1 MNSPTPGITV
11 PSSEDP
17 FTEARNAW
25 RSALVGGDYDPL
37 DPAFAA
43 RLSALAET
51 ARNWQD
57 SMIQCPDRECLW
69 DDLPLGANEVN
80 MAMTALRLRDM
91 AMGWA
96 AAGAPSYRDP
106 GLAAAVVQ
114 ALDWL
119 TATIY
124 TETGAATGNWYEWEI
139 STPQAINDAVVL
151 LFEQFT
157 PGQIASYVAAQAHHV
172 PRMPTTGTKAAA
184 ANLALLA
191 DAVSGRGVLGG
202 DGDTVSAAL
211 LSLSSLLSYARPHGG
226 PVGMVDGEADE
237 EAFFSNDGFHPD
249 GSFIQH
255 GQFPYAG
262 GYGSSLLTSMA
273 ATIVRTE
280 AFSADLDTAIMYSW
294 LHDSFEPFLWNGLV
308 MDTVRGRNLAFS
320 GDGGH
325 EAGHGILAASLL
337 LLTPSTGAERS
348 RLAALLKQELL
359 ADTADDP
366 CETFSLA
373 AFSVARKLLT
383 DPAVVPRGPL
393 VATHV
398 FGAMDRIVHRRE
410 TFAAVVAM
418 NSWRMANYESGSND
432 NLAGWYTADGA
443 MYLYADEPAPF
454 GNGYWFTVDPY
465 RLPGTTV
472 DTVPRSRIA
481 VPWRAEYHNPDYWA
495 GGVAGSNWG
504 VAGLRLT
511 AEPPSS
517 LQCRKSWFFFGDE
530 ILCLGDGIT
539 ADSGRGVE
547 TILENRLIPSGDGAS
562 IRIDGALFAADGTC
576 KVPQASW
583 AHVEGVAGYV
593 LTEPATL
600 NVLREVR
607 TGALSDIS
615 PHRNK
620 QAVSNTFATFWLD
633 HGAEGTDS
641 YGYVLL
647 PLASAQSTRSYAEQP
662 PVCIVQRSAV
672 AHAARH
678 ETTGRL
684 GIAFFTAGR
693 ASFVTALQACA
704 VAIEERESELVVSL
718 SDPTQCASSLVL
730 ELDLELDLHAPG
742 LSSAGAGITLS
753 QTAGKT
759 RIHVDVSTATGASLT
774 IRLRYALTPIVLRK
788 RLRALREAGTLTS
801 ASHLALESCLDRLEK
816 AVLEGDGAL
825 AQLACFRQH
834 LRELA
839 PVVEPCAHAELS
851 DLASRLVARLQF

>member
-11 PSSEDP
+11 ASSEDP
-17 FTEARNAW
+17 FVEARNAW
-25 RSALVGGDYDPL
+25 RNALVGVDYDPL

-43 RLSALAET
+43 RLTAMAET
-51 ARNWQD
+51 ARNWQN
-57 SMIQCPDRECLW
+57 SMIECPEHGSLW
-69 DDLPLGANEVN
+69 HDLPLGANEMN

-106 GLAAAVVQ
+106 GLATAIVQ

-124 TETGAATGNWYEWEI
+124 TETAAAAGNWYEWEI
-139 STPQAINDAVVL
+139 ATPQAINDAVVL
-151 LFEQFT
+151 LFDQFT
-157 PGQIASYVAAQAHHV
+157 PDQIASYVAAQAHHV
-172 PRMPTTGTKAAA
+172 PCMPTTGTKAAA
-184 ANLALLA
+184 ANLALIA

-226 PVGMVDGEADE
+226 PVGMVDGDADE
-237 EAFFSNDGFHPD
+237 EAFFSNDGFHTD

-262 GYGSSLLTSMA
+262 GYGSSLLTSLA

-280 AFSADLDTAIMYSW
+280 AFGAGLDMTIIYNW

-337 LLTPSTGAERS
+337 LLAPASGIVSS

-359 ADTADDP
+359 ADTTDDP
-366 CETFSLA
+366 CASFSLA
-373 AFSVARKLLT
+373 AFSVARKLLA

-410 TFAAVVAM
+410 TFAVVVAM
-418 NSWRMANYESGSND
+418 NSWRVANYESGSDD

-443 MYLYADEPAPF
+443 MYLYTDEPAPF

-465 RLPGTTV
+465 RIPGTTV
-472 DTVPRSRIA
+472 DTVSRSRVA
-481 VPWRAEYHNPDYWA
+481 VPWRAEYNNPNYWA
-495 GGVAGSNWG
+495 GGVSGPNWG
-504 VAGLRLT
+504 VAGLQLT

-539 ADSGRGVE
+539 VDAGRGVE
-547 TILENRLIPSGDGAS
+547 TILENRLIPSGHGAR
-562 IRIDGALFAADGTC
+562 IRIDGALLAAERTW
-576 KVPQASW
+576 KVPRVSW
-583 AHVEGVAGYV
+583 AHVEGVAGYI
-593 LTEPATL
+593 LTEPTTL

-607 TGALSDIS
+607 TGRLSDIS
-615 PHRNK
+615 QDRSET
-620 QAVSNTFATFWLD
+620 AVSNIFATLWLD

-641 YGYVLL
+641 YGYVVL
-647 PLASAQSTRSYAEQP
+647 PLASAETTRSYAEQS

-678 ETTGRL
+678 EATGRL

-693 ASFVTALQACA
+693 ASFVTALQACS
-704 VAIEERESELVVSL
+704 VAIEERDSELVVSV
-718 SDPTQCASSLVL
+718 SDPTQCASILVL
-730 ELDLELDLHAPG
+730 ELDLEAPE
-742 LSSAGAGITLS
+742 LLSAGDGITLS

-759 RIHVDVSTATGASLT
+759 RLHVDVATATGASRS
-774 IRLRYALTPIVLRK
+774 ISFRYALTPAALRK
-788 RLRALREAGTLTS
+788 RLRALREARALAS
-801 ASHLALESCLDRLEK
+801 AAHVVLEGCLDGLEN

-825 AQLACFRQH
+825 AQLACFRQR
-834 LRELA
+834 LSELA
-839 PVVEPCAHAELS
+839 PVVEPCAHDELR

>member
-11 PSSEDP
+11 PSSQDP

-25 RSALVGGDYDPL
+25 RRALVGGDYDPL

-43 RLSALAET
+43 RLTAVAET
-51 ARNWQD
+51 ARIWQH
-57 SMIQCPDRECLW
+57 SMIQCQDRTSLW
-69 DDLPLGANEVN
+69 DDLPLGANETN
-80 MAMTALRLRDM
+80 MAMTALRLREM

-96 AAGAPSYRDP
+96 AAGASSYRDP

-114 ALDWL
+114 ALDWF

-124 TETGAATGNWYEWEI
+124 TETGAAAGNWYEWEI

-157 PGQIASYVAAQAHHV
+157 PAQIASYVAAQAHYV

-191 DAVSGRGVLGG
+191 DAVSGRGVLSS

-211 LSLSSLLSYARPHGG
+211 LSLSSLLRYARPHGG
-226 PVGMVDGEADE
+226 PAGMVDGDADE
-237 EAFFSNDGFHPD
+237 EAFFSNDGFHTD

-280 AFSADLDTAIMYSW
+280 AFAAELDTSIMYNW

-337 LLTPSTGAERS
+337 LLVPATGMERA

-366 CETFSLA
+366 CSSFSLA

-393 VATHV
+393 VSTHV
-398 FGAMDRIVHRRE
+398 FAAMDRILHRRE
-410 TFAAVVAM
+410 TFAVVVAM
-418 NSWRMANYESGSND
+418 NSWRMANYESGSKD

-443 MYLYADEPAPF
+443 MYLYADEPASF

-465 RLPGTTV
+465 RIPGTTV
-472 DTVPRSRIA
+472 DTVHRSRVA

-495 GGVAGSNWG
+495 GGVTGPNWG
-504 VAGLRLT
+504 VAGLRLR

-539 ADSGRGVE
+539 VDPGRGAE
-547 TILENRLIPSGDGAS
+547 TILENRLIPGGDGAR
-562 IRIDGALFAADGTC
+562 ITIDGALLAGEGHC
-576 KVPQASW
+576 QVPRAGW

-593 LTEPATL
+593 LTEPTSL

-607 TGALSDIS
+607 TGTLSDIS
-615 PHRNK
+615 PQRSEE
-620 QAVSNTFATFWLD
+620 AVSNTFATLWLD
-633 HGAEGTDS
+633 HEAEGSDS

-647 PLASAQSTRSYAEQP
+647 PLANAESTRGYAERP
-662 PVCIVQRSAV
+662 PMSIVQRSAV

-693 ASFVTALQACA
+693 ASFVTAMQACA
-704 VAIEERESELVVSL
+704 VAIDERDSELVVSL

-730 ELDLELDLHAPG
+730 ELDLELEVPG
-742 LSSAGAGITLS
+742 LLSAGDGITLS

-759 RIHVDVSTATGASLT
+759 RIHVDVATATGASRS
-774 IRLRYALTPIVLRK
+774 ISFRYALTPAALRK
-788 RLRALREAGTLTS
+788 RLRALREARALTS
-801 ASHLALESCLDRLEK
+801 ASHVVLEGCLDGLEN
-816 AVLEGDGAL
+816 AVLEGGGAL
-825 AQLACFRQH
+825 AQLACFRQR
-834 LRELA
+834 LSELA